1 MTRRAALALVVTM
14 AAGLS
19 AAAYAP
25 ARLRSGSLPGIPFD
39 AVGGGEVF
47 VELDVG
53 QDGRVI
59 GTSPVRATTPFTDL
73 VLDAVRDWHFTP
85 AKDGVPV
92 PSSVML
98 AVLFRPPVL
107 NGPTLG
113 TPPSDVGRPTRSV
126 PVPTGT
132 QMPPY
137 PANAHAGGVVLLE
150 VLVAATGAVE
160 NARVVRSAPPFDD
173 AAQKTVRLWK
183 FAPAQRGGVTVP
195 SVAYVIFAFR
205 PPV

>member
-1 MTRRAALALVVTM
+1 MVLAAALAV
-14 AAGLS
+14 AAV
-19 AAAYAP
+19 AYAP
-25 ARLRSGSLPGIPFD
+25 ARFRSGSVPGIPFD

-53 QDGRVI
+53 QDGRVV
-59 GTSPVRATTPFTDL
+59 GTTPIRTTAPFTEY
-73 VLDAVRDWHFTP
+73 VLDAVQDWQFTP
-85 AKDGVPV
+85 AKDGAAVS
-92 PSSVML
+92 SSVMVA
-98 AVLFRPPVL
+98 AVFRPPVL

-113 TPPSDVGRPTRSV
+113 TPPSDVGKASRSV
-126 PVPTGT
+126 PAPTNT
-132 QMPPY
+132 PMPPF
-137 PANAHAGGVVLLE
+137 PANAHASGAVLLE

-195 SVAYVIFAFR
+195 SVAYVIFTFR

>member
-1 MTRRAALALVVTM
+1 MAVVLTSTV
-14 AAGLS
+14 AVA

-25 ARLRSGSLPGIPFD
+25 ARFRSGSLPGIPFD

-53 QDGRVI
+53 QDGRVV
-59 GTSPVRATTPFTDL
+59 GTTPIRTTAPFTEY
-73 VLDAVRDWHFTP
+73 VLDAVQDWQFTP
-85 AKDGVPV
+85 AKDGAAVS
-92 PSSVML
+92 SSVMVA
-98 AVLFRPPVL
+98 AVFRPPVL
-107 NGPTLG
+107 TGPTLG
-113 TPPSDVGRPTRSV
+113 TPPSDVGKVSRSV
-126 PVPTGT
+126 PAPTNT
-132 QMPPY
+132 PMPPF
-137 PANAHAGGVVLLE
+137 PANAHASGAVLLE

-160 NARVVRSAPPFDD
+160 NARVVKSAPPFDD

-183 FAPAQRGGVTVP
+183 FAPAQRGGVTVR

>member
-1 MTRRAALALVVTM
+1 MTRRTALALAVTM
-14 AAGLS
+14 AVGLS

-25 ARLRSGSLPGIPFD
+25 ARFRTGTLPGIPFD

-47 VELDVG
+47 VELEVG
-53 QDGRVI
+53 PDGHVI
-59 GTSPVRATTPFTDL
+59 AATPVRITAPFTDYL
-73 VLDAVRDWHFTP
+73 LDAVRDWQFTP
-85 AKDGVPV
+85 AKDGVAV
-92 PSSVML
+92 PASVMVA
-98 AVLFRPPVL
+98 AVFRPPVL

-113 TPPSDVGRPTRSV
+113 TPPSDVGRPSGSV
-126 PVPTGT
+126 PAPTGT
-132 QMPPY
+132 PMPPF
-137 PANAHAGGVVLLE
+137 PANAHASGVVLLE

>member
-1 MTRRAALALVVTM
+1 MFERAAFAVMLTAT
-14 AAGLS
+14 AALS

-25 ARLRSGSLPGIPFD
+25 ARFRSGSVPGIPFE

-47 VELDVG
+47 VELEVG
-53 QDGRVI
+53 QDGHVLGAAPLR
-59 GTSPVRATTPFTDL
+59 TTAPFTEY
-73 VLDAVRDWHFTP
+73 VLDAVRGWQFTP
-85 AKDGVPV
+85 ARDGVAV
-92 PSSVML
+92 PSSVIVAAL
-98 AVLFRPPVL
+98 YRPPVL

-113 TPPSDVGRPTRSV
+113 TMPSDVGRPSRGL
-126 PVPTGT
+126 PVPTNT
-132 QMPPY
+132 SMPPY
-137 PANAHAGGVVLLE
+137 PANARASGVVLLE
-150 VLVAATGAVE
+150 VLVAATGAVD

>member
-1 MTRRAALALVVTM
+1 MAVVLASTVAV
-14 AAGLS
+14 A

-25 ARLRSGSLPGIPFD
+25 ARFRSGSLPGVPFD

-47 VELDVG
+47 VELEIG
-53 QDGRVI
+53 RDGHVI
-59 GTSPVRATTPFTDL
+59 GTTPVRTTPPFTEY
-73 VLDAVRDWHFTP
+73 VLDAVRDWQFTP
-85 AKDGVPV
+85 AKDVVPV
-92 PSSVML
+92 PSTVMV
-98 AVLFRPPVL
+98 AALFRPPAL

-113 TPPSDVGRPTRSV
+113 TPPSDVGRLSRGVAAPTNTS
-126 PVPTGT
+126 
-132 QMPPY
+132 MPPY

-160 NARVVRSAPPFDD
+160 NARVVKSAPPFDD

-183 FAPAQRGGVTVP
+183 FAPAQRGGMTVP

>member
-1 MTRRAALALVVTM
+1 MHAAAVLATTVAV
-14 AAGLS
+14 A

-47 VELDVG
+47 VELDVAR
-53 QDGRVI
+53 DGRVA
-59 GTSPVRATTPFTDL
+59 GTTPVRVTAPYTEYL
-73 VLDAVRDWHFTP
+73 LDAVADWQFTP
-85 AKDGVPV
+85 AKDGVAV
-92 PSSVML
+92 PSKVMV
-98 AVLFRPPVL
+98 AALFRPPAL

-113 TPPSDVGRPTRSV
+113 TRPTDVGRPSDAV
-126 PVPTGT
+126 PAPTST
-132 QMPPY
+132 IQPPY
-137 PANAHAGGVVLLE
+137 PANAHVGGVVLLE

-183 FAPAQRGGVTVP
+183 FSPAQRGGVTVP
-195 SVAYVIFAFR
+195 SFAYVMFAFR

>member
-1 MTRRAALALVVTM
+1 MTRHAALAMVTM

-25 ARLRSGSLPGIPFD
+25 ARFRTGTLPGIPFD

-47 VELDVG
+47 VEVEVG
-53 QDGRVI
+53 QSGRVT
-59 GTSPVRATTPFTDL
+59 GTSPVRITAPFTDY
-73 VLDAVRDWHFTP
+73 VLDAVRDWQFTP
-85 AKDGVPV
+85 AKDGLAV
-92 PSSVML
+92 PSTVMVA
-98 AVLFRPPVL
+98 AVFRPQVL
-107 NGPTLG
+107 QGPTLG
-113 TPPSDVGRPTRSV
+113 TRPSDVGRPSSSV
-126 PVPTGT
+126 PAPVGT
-132 QMPPY
+132 PMPPF
-137 PANAHAGGVVLLE
+137 PANAHASGVVLLE

-183 FAPAQRGGVTVP
+183 FEPAQRGGVTVP
-195 SVAYVIFAFR
+195 AIAYVIFAFR

>member
-1 MTRRAALALVVTM
+1 MAVVLASTVAV
-14 AAGLS
+14 A

-25 ARLRSGSLPGIPFD
+25 ARFRSGSLPGIPLD

-47 VELDVG
+47 VELEVG
-53 QDGRVI
+53 QDGRVL
-59 GTSPVRATTPFTDL
+59 GSTPLRTTPPFTEY
-73 VLDAVRDWHFTP
+73 VLEALRGWQFTP
-85 AKDGVPV
+85 AREGVAV
-92 PSSVML
+92 PSSVIVA
-98 AVLFRPPVL
+98 AVYRPPVL

-113 TPPSDVGRPTRSV
+113 TPPSDVGRPSRGL
-126 PVPTGT
+126 PIPTKT
-132 QMPPY
+132 AMPPF
-137 PANAHAGGVVLLE
+137 PANAHASGVVLLE
-150 VLVAATGAVE
+150 VLVAATGAVD
-160 NARVVRSAPPFDD
+160 NARVVKSAPPFDE

>member
-1 MTRRAALALVVTM
+1 MVLAAALAV
-14 AAGLS
+14 A

-25 ARLRSGSLPGIPFD
+25 ARLRSGSVPGIPFD

-47 VELDVG
+47 VELAVG
-53 QDGRVI
+53 QDGRVV
-59 GTSPVRATTPFTDL
+59 GTTPIRTTAPFTEYE
-73 VLDAVRDWHFTP
+73 LDAVHDWQFTP
-85 AKDGVPV
+85 ARDEVAV
-92 PSSVML
+92 PSTVMV
-98 AVLFRPPVL
+98 AALFRPPVL

-113 TPPSDVGRPTRSV
+113 TRPSDVGRPSDA
-126 PVPTGT
+126 VPTPT
-132 QMPPY
+132 TTMMPPY

-160 NARVVRSAPPFDD
+160 NARVVQSAPPFDD
-173 AAQKTVRLWK
+173 AARKTVRLWK
-183 FAPAQRGGVTVP
+183 FAPARRGGVTVP